1 MNGRAFSS
9 EVETG
14 SRRENASNQESRTP
28 FRFHRNGKGSSGPIT
43 RRGFV
48 GGAILASLSGKA
60 LAQGF
65 AGLGESADGFASVVP
80 GRAFAFPADHGP
92 HPEFRIEWWYVT
104 ANLAD
109 ARGTAYGVQW
119 TLFRQAIA
127 AGGPQEG
134 WANQQIWMGHAAV
147 TRADTH
153 RFSQAFARGGVGQA
167 GVDAKPFH
175 AWIDAWEMRG
185 LDPGNDDNI
194 APCQLKASGTDFS
207 YALRL
212 DAERPLVLQG
222 DGGYSR
228 KSLREQASYYYSQP
242 HYTATG
248 ILTMDDR
255 PVDVTGMAWL
265 DREWSSQPL
274 ASDQSGWDWLS
285 LHFNAGDK
293 LMLYRMR
300 QTDGQHYGS
309 GKWIAPD
316 GTAEILGSEDIAM
329 TPLTVTVIEGRK
341 IPTAWR
347 IAVAKMAL
355 AIECRPLN
363 PRSWMGTSFPYWEG
377 PIRFAGSHTG
387 VGYLEMTG
395 Y

>member
-1 MNGRAFSS
+1 MNG
-9 EVETG
+9 
-14 SRRENASNQESRTP
+14 
-28 FRFHRNGKGSSGPIT
+28 SGPIT
-43 RRGFV
+43 RRGFI
-48 GGAILASLSGKA
+48 GGVLLAGLGGKA

-65 AGLGESADGFASVVP
+65 AGLGESADGFAAVVP

-109 ARGTAYGVQW
+109 ARGAAYGAQW
-119 TLFRQAIA
+119 TLFRQAMA

-153 RFSQAFARGGVGQA
+153 RFAQAFARGGIGQA
-167 GVDAKPFH
+167 GVDAKPFR
-175 AWIDAWEMRG
+175 ARIDAWEMHG
-185 LDPGNDDNI
+185 LDPVNDDNI
-194 APCQLKASGTDFS
+194 APCELKAAGADFS
-207 YALRL
+207 YTLRL
-212 DAERPLVLQG
+212 DADRPLVLQG

-242 HYTATG
+242 HYAAKG
-248 ILTMDDR
+248 ILTIDDK
-255 PVDVTGMAWL
+255 PVDVTGQAWL

-285 LHFNAGDK
+285 LHFNSGDK

-300 QTDGQHYGS
+300 QTDGRHYGS

-316 GTAEILGSEDIAM
+316 GRAEMLGSEDIVM
-329 TPLTVTVIEGRK
+329 TPLTVTEIEGRK
-341 IPTAWR
+341 IPTSWR
-347 IAVAKMAL
+347 IAIAKKAL
-355 AIECRPLN
+355 SIECRPLN

-377 PIRFAGSHTG
+377 PIRFAGSHAG
-387 VGYLEMTG
+387 LGYLEMTG

>member
-1 MNGRAFSS
+1 MS
-9 EVETG
+9 G
-14 SRRENASNQESRTP
+14 SGLIS
-28 FRFHRNGKGSSGPIT
+28 
-43 RRGFV
+43 RRGFA
-48 GGAILASLSGKA
+48 GGVLLASLSGKA
-60 LAQGF
+60 LGQGF
-65 AGLGESADGFASVVP
+65 AGLGESANGYASVVP
-80 GRAFAFPADHGP
+80 GKLFSFPADHGP
-92 HPEFRIEWWYVT
+92 HGEFRVEWWYVT

-109 ARGTAYGVQW
+109 ANGTAYGAQW
-119 TLFRQAIA
+119 TLFRQAA
-127 AGGPQEG
+127 KPGVQGEG
-134 WANQQIWMGHAAV
+134 WANQQLWMGHAAV

-153 RFSQAFARGGVGQA
+153 RTAETFARGGVGQA
-167 GVDAKPFH
+167 GADANPFL

-185 LDPGNDDNI
+185 LDPINAANM
-194 APCQLKASGTDFS
+194 APLELKAAGADFS

-212 DAERPLVLQG
+212 DTDRPLVLQG

-242 HYTATG
+242 HYAAKGSITIDDKPVEMTG
-248 ILTMDDR
+248 Q
-255 PVDVTGMAWL
+255 AWL

-285 LHFNAGDK
+285 LHFNSGDK

-316 GTAEILGSEDIAM
+316 GTAEQLASADIMM
-329 TPLTVTVIEGRK
+329 TPLSFTEIEKRK
-341 IPTAWR
+341 IPTTWR
-347 IAVAKMAL
+347 IAIPRMAL
-355 AIECRPLN
+355 SIECTPLN

-377 PIRFAGSHTG
+377 PISFAGSHTG
-387 VGYLEMTG
+387 LGYLEMTG